1 MIELLI
7 AWLNLKKKKKKKN
20 SKKEVLE
27 AERSSV
33 PLGLEE

>member
-1 MIELLI
+1 MVKLE
-7 AWLNLKKKKKKKN
+7 KKKKKKKN